1 MRTGLVWDERYMW
14 HDPGPGVA
22 VERAGGWIEPG
33 DLMAETPA
41 TKRRLRNL
49 VEVSGLM
56 QHLVPVAPRSATE
69 DELLRFHTP
78 GHLER
83 VRTLSDGVG
92 GSVGFD
98 AWVGPGSYDIARLA
112 AGGTIAA
119 VDAVLDG
126 EVEACYALV
135 RPPGHHAMADA
146 GAGFCVFGNVA
157 VAVLHARAGRGV
169 GRVAVLDWDV
179 HHGNGTQD
187 AFWTEGEV
195 LAISL
200 HQDRCLLPSG
210 ALEERGEGDG
220 RGRTIN
226 VPLPAGSGEGA
237 YLDAMTRVVAP
248 ALRRF
253 RPELIV
259 VASGFD
265 ANGFDP
271 LARMLLHSDSFRLM
285 TRSVVELAHELC
297 GGRLVL
303 SHEGGYSPGVT
314 PFCGLAVLE
323 ELSGRSTPVEDPF
336 AARLREFPG
345 QALEGHQRAVVDA
358 AATLAAEV

>member
-1 MRTGLVWDERYMW
+1 MW
-14 HDPGPGVA
+14 HDPGPGAA

-41 TKRRLRNL
+41 TKRRMRNL

-56 QHLVPVAPRSATE
+56 ERLVPVAPRFATE

-83 VRTLSDGVG
+83 VRELSEGVG

-112 AGGTIAA
+112 AGGTMAA

-126 EVEACYALV
+126 SVDTCYALV

-157 VAVLHARAGRGV
+157 VAVMHAQASRGV
-169 GRVAVLDWDV
+169 GRIAVLDWDV

-187 AFWTEGEV
+187 AFWESGDV
-195 LAISL
+195 LTISL

-210 ALEERGEGDG
+210 AVEETGEGAG
-220 RGRTIN
+220 RGLTVN

-237 YLDAMTRVVAP
+237 YFDAMDRVVAP

-253 RPELIV
+253 RPEIIV
-259 VASGFD
+259 VACGFD

-271 LARMLLHSDSFRLM
+271 LARMLLHSGSFRRM
-285 TRSVVELAHELC
+285 TRTVMELAAELC
-297 GGRLVL
+297 DGRLVL
-303 SHEGGYSPGVT
+303 SHEGGYSAAVT

-323 ELSGRSTPVEDPF
+323 ELSGHRTEVADPF
-336 AARLREFPG
+336 EARLREFPG
-345 QALEGHQRAVVDA
+345 QALEAHQRAVVDRA
-358 AATLAAEV
+358 ADVVAGQGGPAAT